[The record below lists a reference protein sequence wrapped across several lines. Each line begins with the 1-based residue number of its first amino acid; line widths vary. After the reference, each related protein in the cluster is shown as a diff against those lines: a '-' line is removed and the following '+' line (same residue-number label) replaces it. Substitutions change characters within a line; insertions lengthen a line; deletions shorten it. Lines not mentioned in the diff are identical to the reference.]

1 MKETHMINML
11 GRVDIRRDK
20 DLMKNK
26 KPNTNGKSK
35 VDSEAFLSELE
46 KAEANLKD
54 NTPGLGDNL
63 DLSIC

>member
-1 MKETHMINML
+1 MKETNMINML

-35 VDSEAFLSELE
+35 VDPEAFLSELE
-46 KAEANLKD
+46 KAEANLKE
-54 NTPGLGDNL
+54 NTSGLGENL
-63 DLSIC
+63 NLSI